1 MTAAPSY
8 PHDLF
13 TDQVLSDP
21 YEHYRALRDLGPV
34 VWLDAHQMY
43 AVARYAEARAV
54 LGDPGTYCSGQ
65 GVALNDTAN
74 ALAAGRNTLM
84 TDGKLHEHLRRVLA
98 RNLTPR
104 ALRAVDDRIQQAA
117 SKLVATL
124 VARGSFDAVADLA
137 TALPLTVVPDLVGWP
152 AEAREHLLEWAA
164 ATFDLLG
171 PLNERARR
179 AAPLSQAMFAFA
191 DETAATGNLLP
202 GSVGA
207 GVIEA
212 ARRGELEP
220 DRVAPLIVGYLAP
233 SLDTTISA
241 IGSAVWLLAR
251 YPGQW
256 AALRA
261 DPALVPNV
269 FNETLRLESPLRAFS
284 RVTTAAAR
292 VGGVD
297 IPAGARVVIFYA
309 SANRDERHFPHPEKF
324 DIARHNAS
332 EHLGFGW
339 GVHGCAG
346 QGLARMEA
354 HALLTAFA
362 EQIDRIDLTAP
373 ATAAL
378 NNLINARA
386 SVPVTVTPART
397 TGTWPGGGQD
407 RAGWS
412 RGS

>member
-1 MTAAPSY
+1 VTAAPSY

-21 YEHYRALRDLGPV
+21 YGHYRAVRDLGPV

-54 LGDPGTYCSGQ
+54 LADPRTYCSGQ

-84 TDGKLHEHLRRVLA
+84 TDGKLHEHLRRVLI
-98 RNLTPR
+98 RDLTPR
-104 ALRAVDDRIQQAA
+104 ALRAVDDGIQQAA

-124 VARGSFDAVADLA
+124 AAQRSFDAVADLA

-152 AEAREHLLEWAA
+152 ADARDHLLEWAS

-171 PLNERARR
+171 PLNERAKC
-179 AAPLSQAMFAFA
+179 AAPRSQAMMAFA

-202 GSVGA
+202 GSIGA

-220 DRVAPLIVGYLAP
+220 ERVAPLIVGYLAP

-241 IGSAVWLLAR
+241 IGSAVWLLAGN
-251 YPGQW
+251 PDQW

-261 DPALVPNV
+261 DPALVPNA

-284 RVTTAAAR
+284 RVTTTAAR
-292 VGGVD
+292 AGDVD
-297 IPAGARVVIFYA
+297 IPAGARVVVLYA
-309 SANRDERHFPHPEKF
+309 AANRDERQFPRPDDF
-324 DIARHNAS
+324 DITRDNAS
-332 EHLGFGW
+332 EHIGFGW
-339 GVHGCAG
+339 GVHSCAG

-354 HALLTAFA
+354 HALLTALA
-362 EQIDRIDLTAP
+362 EQVDRIDLAGPAP
-373 ATAAL
+373 AAL

-386 SVPVTVTPART
+386 SVPVAVTPALQ
-397 TGTWPGGGQD
+397 G
-407 RAGWS
+407 
-412 RGS
+412 

>member
-1 MTAAPSY
+1 VTAVPSY

-34 VWLDAHQMY
+34 VWLEAHQMY

-74 ALAAGRNTLM
+74 ALAAGRNLLM
-84 TDGKLHEHLRRVLA
+84 TDGKLHEHLRRVLG

-104 ALRAVDDRIQQAA
+104 ALRAADDSIQQAA
-117 SKLVATL
+117 AQLVATL
-124 VARGSFDAVADLA
+124 VAQGSFDAVTDLA
-137 TALPLTVVPDLVGWP
+137 TALPLTIVPDLVGWP

-164 ATFDLLG
+164 AAFDLLG
-171 PLNERARR
+171 PQNERARR
-179 AAPLSQAMFAFA
+179 AVPPSQAMFAFA
-191 DETAATGNLLP
+191 NETAATGNLLP

-251 YPGQW
+251 YPDQW

-261 DPALVPNV
+261 QPALIPNA
-269 FNETLRLESPLRAFS
+269 FNETLRLESPVRAFS
-284 RVTTAAAR
+284 RVTTAATR
-292 VGGVD
+292 VGD
-297 IPAGARVVIFYA
+297 ADLPAGARVVILYA
-309 SANRDERHFPHPEKF
+309 SANRDDRHFPHPEDF
-324 DIARHNAS
+324 DITRPNAS

-339 GVHGCAG
+339 GVHGCPG

-354 HALLTAFA
+354 HALLIALA
-362 EQIDRIDLTAP
+362 EQVERIDLAAP
-373 ATAAL
+373 ATAVL

-386 SVPVTVTPART
+386 SVPVTVTPAA
-397 TGTWPGGGQD
+397 P
-407 RAGWS
+407 AP
-412 RGS
+412 

>member
-1 MTAAPSY
+1 VTAAPSY
-8 PHDLF
+8 ARDLF
-13 TDQVLSDP
+13 TDEVLSDP
-21 YEHYRALRDLGPV
+21 YGHYRAVRDLGPV

-54 LGDPGTYCSGQ
+54 LADPRTYCSGQ
-65 GVALNDTAN
+65 GVALNATAN

-84 TDGKLHEHLRRVLA
+84 TDGKLHEHLRRVLI

-104 ALRAVDDRIQQAA
+104 ALRAVDDGIRQAA
-117 SKLVATL
+117 SKLVTTL
-124 VARGSFDAVADLA
+124 VAQGSFDAVADLA

-152 AEAREHLLEWAA
+152 ADARGHLLEWAS

-171 PLNERARR
+171 PLNERARC
-179 AAPLSQAMFAFA
+179 AAPLSQAMMAFA

-202 GSVGA
+202 GSIGA

-220 DRVAPLIVGYLAP
+220 ERVAPLIVGYLAP

-241 IGSAVWLLAR
+241 IGSAVWLLAGN
-251 YPGQW
+251 PDQW

-261 DPALVPNV
+261 DPALVPNA

-284 RVTTAAAR
+284 RVTTAAVRA
-292 VGGVD
+292 GGVD
-297 IPAGARVVIFYA
+297 IPAGARVVVLYA
-309 SANRDERHFPHPEKF
+309 AANRDERQFPRPDDF
-324 DIARHNAS
+324 DITRDNAG
-332 EHLGFGW
+332 EQLGFGW
-339 GVHGCAG
+339 GVHSCAG

-354 HALLTAFA
+354 HALLTALA
-362 EQIDRIDLTAP
+362 EQADRIDLIGPAP
-373 ATAAL
+373 AAL

-386 SVPVTVTPART
+386 SVPVAVTPTLQR
-397 TGTWPGGGQD
+397 
-407 RAGWS
+407 
-412 RGS
+412 

>member
-8 PHDLF
+8 APDLF

-21 YEHYRALRDLGPV
+21 YGHYRAVRDLGPV

-54 LGDPGTYCSGQ
+54 LADPRTYCSGQ

-84 TDGKLHEHLRRVLA
+84 TDGKLHEHLRRVLI

-104 ALRAVDDRIQQAA
+104 ALRAVDDGIRQAA

-124 VARGSFDAVADLA
+124 VAQGSFEAVADLA

-152 AEAREHLLEWAA
+152 ADARDHLLEWAS

-171 PLNERARR
+171 PLNERARC
-179 AAPLSQAMFAFA
+179 AAPLSQAMMAFA

-202 GSVGA
+202 GSIGA

-220 DRVAPLIVGYLAP
+220 ERVAPLIVGYLAP

-251 YPGQW
+251 NPDQW

-261 DPALVPNV
+261 DPALVPNA

-284 RVTTAAAR
+284 RVTTAAVRA
-292 VGGVD
+292 GGVD
-297 IPAGARVVIFYA
+297 IPAGARVVVLYA
-309 SANRDERHFPHPEKF
+309 AANRDERQFPRPDDF
-324 DIARHNAS
+324 DITRDNAG
-332 EHLGFGW
+332 EQLGFGW
-339 GVHGCAG
+339 GVHSCAG

-354 HALLTAFA
+354 HALLTALA
-362 EQIDRIDLTAP
+362 GQADRIDLAGPAP
-373 ATAAL
+373 AAL

-386 SVPVTVTPART
+386 SVPVTVTPALQ
-397 TGTWPGGGQD
+397 G
-407 RAGWS
+407 
-412 RGS
+412 

>member
-1 MTAAPSY
+1 VTAAPSY

-13 TDQVLSDP
+13 TDEMLTDP

-34 VWLDAHQMY
+34 VWLDAHGMY
-43 AVARYAEARAV
+43 AVARYAEARAI
-54 LGDPGTYCSGQ
+54 LADPGTYCSGQ

-74 ALAAGRNTLM
+74 TIAAGRNVLM

-98 RNLTPR
+98 HNLTPR
-104 ALRAVDDRIQQAA
+104 ALGAVGDKVQQAA
-117 SKLVATL
+117 AHLVATL
-124 VARGSFDAVADLA
+124 VARGSFDAVTDLA
-137 TALPLTVVPDLVGWP
+137 TALPLTIVPDLVGWP
-152 AEAREHLLEWAA
+152 EQAREHLLEWAS

-171 PLNERARR
+171 PLNERARSAVPR
-179 AAPLSQAMFAFA
+179 SQAMFAFA

-212 ARRGELEP
+212 AKRGELEP

-251 YPGQW
+251 HPDQW

-261 DPALVPNV
+261 NPSLVPNA
-269 FNETLRLESPLRAFS
+269 FAETLRLESPLRAFS
-284 RVTTAAAR
+284 RVTTAAVRIGA
-292 VGGVD
+292 VD
-297 IPAGARVVIFYA
+297 LPAGARVVVLFA
-309 SANRDERHFPHPEKF
+309 AANRDERHFRRPDEF
-324 DIARHNAS
+324 DITRPNATG
-332 EHLGFGW
+332 HLGFGY
-339 GVHGCAG
+339 GVHSCAG

-354 HALLTAFA
+354 HALLTALAAQA
-362 EQIDRIDLTAP
+362 ERLELTRP
-373 ATAAL
+373 ATPVL

-386 SVPVTVTPART
+386 TVPVAVTP
-397 TGTWPGGGQD
+397 D
-407 RAGWS
+407 RIATSGPADS
-412 RGS
+412 HDQEVASP

>member
-13 TDQVLSDP
+13 TDQVLGDP

-54 LGDPGTYCSGQ
+54 LGDPGTYCSGR

-74 ALAAGRNTLM
+74 A
-84 TDGKLHEHLRRVLA
+84 
-98 RNLTPR
+98 
-104 ALRAVDDRIQQAA
+104 
-117 SKLVATL
+117 
-124 VARGSFDAVADLA
+124 
-137 TALPLTVVPDLVGWP
+137 PLTVVPDLVGWP

-171 PLNERARR
+171 PLNDRAQR
-179 AAPLSQAMFAFA
+179 AAPLSRAMMALA
-191 DETAATGNLLP
+191 AETAATGNLLP

-251 YPGQW
+251 YPAQR

-261 DPALVPNV
+261 DPALIPNV

-284 RVTTAAAR
+284 RVTTVTAR
-292 VGGVD
+292 AGDVD
-297 IPAGARVVIFYA
+297 IPAGARVVVLYA
-309 SANRDERHFPHPEKF
+309 SANRDERHFPHPDEF
-324 DIARHNAS
+324 DITRPNAG

-354 HALLTAFA
+354 HALLTALA
-362 EQIDRIDLTAP
+362 EQVDRIDLTAP
-373 ATAAL
+373 ATAVL

-397 TGTWPGGGQD
+397 TGTGPGPRYAGAGG
-407 RAGWS
+407 
-412 RGS
+412 

>member
-21 YEHYRALRDLGPV
+21 YEHYRALRDLGSV

-54 LGDPGTYCSGQ
+54 LGDPGTYCSGR

-74 ALAAGRNTLM
+74 ALAAGRNVLM

-104 ALRAVDDRIQQAA
+104 ALRAAEDGIGQAA

-124 VARGSFDAVADLA
+124 VTRGSFDAVTDLA

-171 PLNERARR
+171 PLNDRAQR
-179 AAPLSQAMFAFA
+179 AAPLSRAMMAFA
-191 DETAATGNLLP
+191 AETAATGNLLP

-251 YPGQW
+251 YPAQW
-256 AALRA
+256 AVLRA

-284 RVTTAAAR
+284 RVTTVTAR
-292 VGGVD
+292 AGDVD
-297 IPAGARVVIFYA
+297 IPAGARVVVLYA
-309 SANRDERHFPHPEKF
+309 SANRDERHFPHPDKF
-324 DIARHNAS
+324 DITRPNAG

-354 HALLTAFA
+354 HALLTALA

-373 ATAAL
+373 ATAVL

-397 TGTWPGGGQD
+397 TGTGPGGGQD
-407 RAGWS
+407 RALTS
-412 RGS
+412 S

>member
-21 YEHYRALRDLGPV
+21 YEHYRALRDLGSV

-54 LGDPGTYCSGQ
+54 LGDPGTYCSGR

-74 ALAAGRNTLM
+74 ALAAGRNVLM

-104 ALRAVDDRIQQAA
+104 ALRAAEDGIGQAA

-124 VARGSFDAVADLA
+124 VTRGSFDAVTDLA

-171 PLNERARR
+171 PLNDRAQR
-179 AAPLSQAMFAFA
+179 AAPLSRAMMAFA
-191 DETAATGNLLP
+191 TETAATGNLLP

-220 DRVAPLIVGYLAP
+220 DR
-233 SLDTTISA
+233 
-241 IGSAVWLLAR
+241 WR
-251 YPGQW
+251 
-256 AALRA
+256 R
-261 DPALVPNV
+261 
-269 FNETLRLESPLRAFS
+269 
-284 RVTTAAAR
+284 
-292 VGGVD
+292 
-297 IPAGARVVIFYA
+297 
-309 SANRDERHFPHPEKF
+309 
-324 DIARHNAS
+324 
-332 EHLGFGW
+332 
-339 GVHGCAG
+339 
-346 QGLARMEA
+346 
-354 HALLTAFA
+354 
-362 EQIDRIDLTAP
+362 
-373 ATAAL
+373 
-378 NNLINARA
+378 
-386 SVPVTVTPART
+386 
-397 TGTWPGGGQD
+397 
-407 RAGWS
+407 
-412 RGS
+412 